1 MKDDLAK
8 ITLEA
13 NGALI
18 DHLGETAEISMGPPY
33 TVERVRGVAAERWPA
48 AVGLISQSACA
59 RGDTLLADDD
69 KITDG
74 ETIVLVPPVSGG

>member
-1 MKDDLAK
+1 MNDDLAT

-13 NGALI
+13 NGALL
-18 DHLGETAEISMGPPY
+18 DYLGETASISMGPPY
-33 TVERVRGVAAERWPA
+33 SIERVREVASERWPA

-69 KITDG
+69 DISDG
-74 ETIVLVPPVSGG
+74 DTIALVPPVSGG